1 MCFGEINTSWLTRT
15 EAEGNI
21 WCFCSVRPLEMQH
34 APASFLSDLGN
45 GFLFG
50 VSRHDRAELHG
61 IAGGTA
67 EEDRVKK
74 ATQAMK
80 VLSKVQ
86 FDWQIVV
93 ENEIQNILL

>member
-1 MCFGEINTSWLTRT
+1 MVS
-15 EAEGNI
+15 
-21 WCFCSVRPLEMQH
+21 
-34 APASFLSDLGN
+34 
-45 GFLFG
+45 LFW
-50 VSRHDRAELHG
+50 VSRNDRAKKHG
-61 IAGGTA
+61 IAGSTA

-93 ENEIQNILL
+93 ENGIQNILL

>member
-1 MCFGEINTSWLTRT
+1 MVS
-15 EAEGNI
+15 
-21 WCFCSVRPLEMQH
+21 
-34 APASFLSDLGN
+34 
-45 GFLFG
+45 LFW
-50 VSRHDRAELHG
+50 VSRNDRAELHRT
-61 IAGGTA
+61 AGGTV

-93 ENEIQNILL
+93 ENGIQNILL